1 MPKQRRTR
9 PGLEVVSR
17 PGTQSLYLRGTVR
30 GQRIFESAGT
40 DNPKLAEEARATREA
55 ELYRGALHGAKKTVT
70 FAQAALKYIERPNEG
85 RPVSQHTRVCLG
97 RILRHLGPTITCDQ
111 IDQTVIDDAGRAIC
125 RKGAKATTI
134 LRAVISP
141 TKAILNFAARR
152 GWCGVP
158 VFETVKG
165 GGKRTDWITP
175 AEAEAM
181 VKGASPHLQPL
192 LTFMFCTGAR
202 VGEAV
207 ALQWGDVDLR
217 HSRATL
223 RETKNGDDRVVDLPT
238 RAVTALANL
247 PGDRSGQVFRAHRGA
262 GFRRSC
268 ENKWGSGGGQIRRS
282 FKTALRAAKIG
293 RHLTPHHCR
302 HTWATWHYVVHK
314 DIIRLRLDGGWKTI
328 SQCERYTKLAPDGL
342 RDEVEAFWKGV
353 PTTKYVQDVSDD
365 RISI

>member
-70 FAQAALKYIERPNEG
+70 FAQAALKSIERPNEG

-207 ALQWGDVDLR
+207 ALQWGTSICDTPGLPYAR
-217 HSRATL
+217 RRTEMTGSSTSPRAPLPRSRTCLATAPV
-223 RETKNGDDRVVDLPT
+223 RSSGRIAGQASAGAVKTNGEA
-238 RAVTALANL
+238 AVA
-247 PGDRSGQVFRAHRGA
+247 R
-262 GFRRSC
+262 
-268 ENKWGSGGGQIRRS
+268 
-282 FKTALRAAKIG
+282 
-293 RHLTPHHCR
+293 
-302 HTWATWHYVVHK
+302 
-314 DIIRLRLDGGWKTI
+314 
-328 SQCERYTKLAPDGL
+328 
-342 RDEVEAFWKGV
+342 
-353 PTTKYVQDVSDD
+353 
-365 RISI
+365 